1 MFPKNLKSPGMFW
14 PTLMM
19 NQKLH
24 AARTT
29 PSGSPFCNQQKAN
42 YQNKAYPKAQ
52 LSGQYF

>member
-42 YQNKAYPKAQ
+42 YQNKAYPKAT
-52 LSGQYF
+52 L